1 MSLSDPNISEEDRNI
16 IDETILTPPPP
27 LNIGNFVEMTEMDQ
41 LNERVNWTNWLVENF
56 SSLYWGDK

>member
-1 MSLSDPNISEEDRNI
+1 
-16 IDETILTPPPP
+16 
-27 LNIGNFVEMTEMDQ
+27 MTEDDQ